1 MALLKPMSCEELV
14 AIPAGIGSLE
24 QFREWTYSSSFPC
37 SGRIDYLDHELAIDM
52 SPEQFFDHG
61 GPKAELARALGNIV
75 RDAAMGVIR
84 IDSTRIVSPEAGL
97 SCEPDIVFVS
107 YDSLRTGRVSLVPG
121 RRSGP
126 EKGIEI
132 EGGPDLVVEVVSD
145 SSVIKDRERL
155 PKAYYAAGV
164 REYWLVDARREE
176 LQFEIFTRGATAFR
190 RVRTDAAGF
199 CRSTV
204 LARKFRLEQSRQ
216 VDGYPEFELVSE

>member
-1 MALLKPMSCEELV
+1 MARIRSMNSGELI
-14 AIPAGIGSLE
+14 AIPIGIRSLDD
-24 QFREWTYSSSFPC
+24 FRAWTQSPSFPEA
-37 SGRIDYLDHELAIDM
+37 GRIDFLNGQILIDL
-52 SPEQFFDHG
+52 SAEAFFEHG
-61 GPKAELARALGNIV
+61 GPKVEIV
-75 RDAAMGVIR
+75 RVLANIARNEDCGQVCTTTMRV
-84 IDSTRIVSPEAGL
+84 VSPAADL
-97 SCEPDIVFVS
+97 SCEPDVFFLS
-107 YDSLRTGRVSLVPG
+107 DESWAAGRVKLMPE
-121 RRSGP
+121 SGP
-126 EKGIEI
+126 AQGTEI

-204 LARKFRLEQSRQ
+204 LARKFRLKQSRQ